1 MFTQENVDDR
11 SKTGLRIVDL
21 EGDKTA
27 GDIRDTSEIT
37 ATNVT
42 QDNTQIWGAT
52 QIKQYFMK
60 IENNSKKSLLVE
72 RREEKYD
79 KLALGYW
86 KGETCLEYETVIV
99 FKF

>member
-42 QDNTQIWGAT
+42 QDNTQIWGAI
-52 QIKQYFMK
+52 QIKT
-60 IENNSKKSLLVE
+60 ILHE
-72 RREEKYD
+72 D
-79 KLALGYW
+79 W
-86 KGETCLEYETVIV
+86 K
-99 FKF
+99 